1 MFVVMNQVR
10 SQIFAGFLG
19 VRDALVPIACLVQLQ
34 NGVKPVLS
42 ERDLGD
48 MIVEPNVPYSDV

>member
-19 VRDALVPIACLVQLQ
+19 VRDAIVPIACLVQL
-34 NGVKPVLS
+34 
-42 ERDLGD
+42 
-48 MIVEPNVPYSDV
+48 